1 MHAHALTGW
10 AMIAWSALACGQ
22 ESAPPPTP
30 PAQSLPPSAELG
42 RRVFE
47 TNTQMRAIP
56 TVVVVSGAGAYLD
69 AIAAWEGDL
78 RFPVLWDDGSVQARA
93 DIARFVHA
101 FQPARVVRYEPADAA
116 ALPGESADR
125 IVRLERTVFDATL
138 EPGSAATTQQW
149 VDALRA
155 DSLLGPG
162 IVITDATGTQWPAA
176 VALAAGRRQVMAFT
190 ASPGRLSAAL
200 APDQAS
206 ALERLARELAEGLG
220 LSWAGIGDDIDAITL
235 ALECPSKIRV
245 KDDPPDFLATTD
257 VLGRTDTGA
266 RWAFAGQLS
275 GNEARSTY
283 LAMCSLFLR
292 PAAAWIFDG
301 YEPGE
306 PWSLFDGSEAAN
318 ALNNAG
324 ISTTLF
330 DEPRQGI
337 EHWRAACVRAIDA
350 GLVAVNTMGNGDFF
364 RLRPGEGAPGDVPI
378 FASPPMVYFVHSFSA
393 TRPGNLDTVGGRL
406 LDHGAYAYAG
416 SVQEPTLAGFVPTPY
431 VMRRL
436 LVGLPF
442 AAAVRTDDGQAWK
455 IATFGDPLA
464 TVLPPVARADEA
476 AVPLEDVVDLGEE
489 VKSLIVDR
497 KFSEAL
503 ARLAILARHADAARL
518 AGALLRDQPQSF
530 DSTVAREAL
539 LPLFLAGK
547 PDDVLACFRRL
558 SPRDQKEPIFLDA
571 LWHAAR
577 LRLYADSAVSSML
590 SGHLREDQLGP
601 DAIELARALA
611 HQNQT
616 QAAVGLLQSARNK
629 ARNERDRRQ
638 LDREIERLL
647 GARP

>member
-1 MHAHALTGW
+1 MHRHALT
-10 AMIAWSALACGQ
+10 ALAAIACSPWACGQ
-22 ESAPPPTP
+22 EASPPPNP
-30 PAQSLPPSAELG
+30 PAQALPPSAELG
-42 RRVFE
+42 RRLFE
-47 TNTQMRAIP
+47 ANSQARAVP
-56 TVVVVSGAGAYLD
+56 VVVIVTGPGAYLD
-69 AIAAWEGDL
+69 AIAAWERDL
-78 RFPVLWDDGSVQARA
+78 RFPILWDDGSVQARA

-116 ALPGESADR
+116 VLPAEPAAR
-125 IVRLERTVFDATL
+125 IAHLERAVFDATL
-138 EPGSAATTQQW
+138 EPGSATTTQHW

-162 IVITDATGTQWPAA
+162 IIITDAAGAQWPAA
-176 VALAAGRRQVMAFT
+176 VALAAGRRQVMAFAAT
-190 ASPGRLSAAL
+190 PGRLSAAL
-200 APDQAS
+200 APDQVF
-206 ALERLARELAEGLG
+206 ALERLARDMAEGLG
-220 LSWAGIGDDIDAITL
+220 LGWSGIGDDIDAITL
-235 ALECPSKIRV
+235 ALDCPSKIRI

-266 RWAFAGQLS
+266 RWAFVGQLS
-275 GNEARSTY
+275 GNEPRSAY

-306 PWSLFDGSEAAN
+306 PWSLFDGTEAAN
-318 ALNNAG
+318 ALTNAG
-324 ISTTLF
+324 IPTTVF

-364 RLRPGEGAPGDVPI
+364 RLRPGDGAPGDVPI

-393 TRPGNLDTVGGRL
+393 TRPGNLDTIGGRL
-406 LDHGAYAYAG
+406 LDHGAYVYAG

-431 VMRRL
+431 VIRRL
-436 LVGLPF
+436 MIGLPF
-442 AAAVRTDDGQAWK
+442 TAAARTDDGQAWK

-464 TVLPPVARADEA
+464 TAIPPVVRTDEA
-476 AVPLEDVVDLGEE
+476 AVPLEDVVDLSEE
-489 VKSLIVDR
+489 VKSLMVDR

-503 ARLAILARHADAARL
+503 ARLAMLARHADAARL

-539 LPLFLAGK
+539 LPLFLAGR
-547 PDDVLACFRRL
+547 PDDVLTCFRKL

-577 LRLYADSAVSSML
+577 LRLYADGSVSSML

-611 HQNQT
+611 HQNQS